1 MDYGYEKKLLV
12 GLVEGYRKS
21 KKDTGENRTNRRT
34 KLKPEK
40 LYNKYHSN
48 DGDYE
53 KISAINDTVQKLED
67 KGFIVSEGES
77 FGMDLTRIYLVDD
90 KVNEIEEY
98 LAKQYGYVS
107 KDTKLQKLETLIKEY
122 EDCSSICHEEC
133 SKLKTILESRKLP
146 KSIEKNIDMLNDL
159 FRVLSFV
166 EHNQKL
172 MYIREV
178 SMLVYGDSKY
188 FENNTLE
195 SLCALLQKYNTV
207 PISGQTF
214 SDGEYIFSDEILKK
228 YYVYKE
234 PQKISIRGKALI
246 RMCGKDIDISVFD
259 EGIEFTVSELSK
271 IECVQL
277 LVPIFMTIENRTS
290 YLRYKKEN
298 TVTFYLGGY
307 ANRDQR
313 DFIKKIYEDNPGV
326 TYLHFGDIDAGG
338 FWIHHHLCQVTGV
351 PFGMFHMSFQELK
364 NSEYRKCLHPLTEGD
379 ITRMQ
384 ELAVMPEYRDVIKYM
399 LEHRVKLEQEII
411 SLKLMERV
419 FGNRSKFYE
428 NH

>member
-48 DGDYE
+48 AGDYE
-53 KISAINDTVQKLED
+53 KISAINDTVQKLKD
-67 KGFIVSEGES
+67 KGFVTSEYES
-77 FGMDLTRIYLVDD
+77 FGTDLTGIYLMDD
-90 KVNEIEEY
+90 KIDEIEEY
-98 LAKQYGYVS
+98 LAEQYGYIS
-107 KDTKLQKLETLIKEY
+107 KDTKLQKLETLIREY
-122 EDCSSICHEEC
+122 EDRSPICHEEC
-133 SKLKTILESRKLP
+133 GKLKIILESRKLP
-146 KSIEKNIDMLNDL
+146 KSIEKNIDMLDDL

-166 EHNQKL
+166 ENNQKL

-195 SLCALLQKYNTV
+195 PLCTLLQKYNTV
-207 PISGQTF
+207 PIPGQTL
-214 SDGEYIFSDEILKK
+214 SDGEYILSDEILKK
-228 YYVYKE
+228 YHVFKE

-246 RMCGKDIDISVFD
+246 RMCGKDIDISGFD

-277 LVPIFMTIENRTS
+277 LAATFMTIENRTS

-313 DFIKKIYEDNPGV
+313 DFIRKIYESNPSV

-351 PFGMFHMSFQELK
+351 PFGMFHMSFEELM
-364 NSEYRKCLHPLTEGD
+364 EPDYRKCQHPLTEGD

-384 ELAVMPEYRDVIKYM
+384 ELAEMPEYRDVIKYM

-411 SLKLMERV
+411 SLKLMEV
-419 FGNRSKFYE
+419 
-428 NH
+428 

>member
-48 DGDYE
+48 AGDYE
-53 KISAINDTVQKLED
+53 KISAINDTVQKLKD
-67 KGFIVSEGES
+67 KGFVTSEYEG
-77 FGMDLTRIYLVDD
+77 FGTDLTGIYLVDD
-90 KVNEIEEY
+90 KIDEIEEY
-98 LAKQYGYVS
+98 LAEQYGYVS
-107 KDTKLQKLETLIKEY
+107 KDTKLQKLETLIREY
-122 EDCSSICHEEC
+122 ENRSPICHEEC
-133 SKLKTILESRKLP
+133 GKLKIILESRKLP
-146 KSIEKNIDMLNDL
+146 KSIEKSIEMLDDL

-166 EHNQKL
+166 ENNQKL

-195 SLCALLQKYNTV
+195 PLCTLLQKYNTV
-207 PISGQTF
+207 PIPGQTL
-214 SDGEYIFSDEILKK
+214 SDGEYILSDEILKK
-228 YYVYKE
+228 YHVFKE

-246 RMCGKDIDISVFD
+246 RMCGKDIDISEFD

-277 LVPIFMTIENRTS
+277 LVTTFMTIENRTS

-313 DFIKKIYEDNPGV
+313 DFIRKIYESNPSV

-351 PFGMFHMSFQELK
+351 PFGMFHMSFEELM
-364 NSEYRKCLHPLTEGD
+364 EPDYRKCLHPLTERD

-384 ELAVMPEYRDVIKYM
+384 ELAVMLEY
-399 LEHRVKLEQEII
+399 RVKLEQEII
-411 SLKLMERV
+411 SLKLMEV
-419 FGNRSKFYE
+419 
-428 NH
+428 

>member
-1 MDYGYEKKLLV
+1 
-12 GLVEGYRKS
+12 
-21 KKDTGENRTNRRT
+21 
-34 KLKPEK
+34 
-40 LYNKYHSN
+40 
-48 DGDYE
+48 
-53 KISAINDTVQKLED
+53 
-67 KGFIVSEGES
+67 
-77 FGMDLTRIYLVDD
+77 
-90 KVNEIEEY
+90 
-98 LAKQYGYVS
+98 
-107 KDTKLQKLETLIKEY
+107 
-122 EDCSSICHEEC
+122 
-133 SKLKTILESRKLP
+133 
-146 KSIEKNIDMLNDL
+146 
-159 FRVLSFV
+159 
-166 EHNQKL
+166 

-246 RMCGKDIDISVFD
+246 RMCGKDIDISGFD

-351 PFGMFHMSFQELK
+351 PFGMFHMSFQEPK

-384 ELAVMPEYRDVIKYM
+384 SWQLCRNTGM
-399 LEHRVKLEQEII
+399 
-411 SLKLMERV
+411 
-419 FGNRSKFYE
+419 
-428 NH
+428 

>member
-48 DGDYE
+48 AGDYE
-53 KISAINDTVQKLED
+53 KISAINDTVQKLKD
-67 KGFIVSEGES
+67 KGFVTSEYES
-77 FGMDLTRIYLVDD
+77 FGTDLTGIYLVDD
-90 KVNEIEEY
+90 KIDEIEEY
-98 LAKQYGYVS
+98 LAEQYGYVS
-107 KDTKLQKLETLIKEY
+107 KDTKLQKLETLIREY
-122 EDCSSICHEEC
+122 ENRSPICHEEC
-133 SKLKTILESRKLP
+133 GKLKIILESRKLP
-146 KSIEKNIDMLNDL
+146 KSIEKSIEMLDDL

-166 EHNQKL
+166 ENNQKL

-188 FENNTLE
+188 FGNNTLE
-195 SLCALLQKYNTV
+195 PLCTLLQKYNTV
-207 PISGQTF
+207 PIPGQTL
-214 SDGEYIFSDEILKK
+214 SDGEYILSDEILKK
-228 YYVYKE
+228 YHVFKE

-246 RMCGKDIDISVFD
+246 RMCGKDIDISEFD

-277 LVPIFMTIENRTS
+277 LAATFMTIENRTS

-313 DFIKKIYEDNPGV
+313 DFIRKIYESNPSV

-351 PFGMFHMSFQELK
+351 PFGMFHMSFEELM
-364 NSEYRKCLHPLTEGD
+364 EPDYRKCLHPLTEGD

-384 ELAVMPEYRDVIKYM
+384 ELAEMPEYRDVIKYM

-411 SLKLMERV
+411 SLKLMEV
-419 FGNRSKFYE
+419 
-428 NH
+428 

>member
-21 KKDTGENRTNRRT
+21 KKDMGENRTNRRT

-48 DGDYE
+48 AGDYE
-53 KISAINDTVQKLED
+53 KISAINDTVQKLKD
-67 KGFIVSEGES
+67 KGFVTSEYES
-77 FGMDLTRIYLVDD
+77 FGTDLTGIYLVDD
-90 KVNEIEEY
+90 KIDEIEEH
-98 LAKQYGYVS
+98 LAEQYGYVS
-107 KDTKLQKLETLIKEY
+107 KDTKLQKLETLIREY
-122 EDCSSICHEEC
+122 GNRSPICHEEC
-133 SKLKTILESRKLP
+133 GKLKIILESRKLP
-146 KSIEKNIDMLNDL
+146 KSIEKSIEMLDDL

-166 EHNQKL
+166 ENNQKL

-195 SLCALLQKYNTV
+195 PLCTLLQKYNTV
-207 PISGQTF
+207 PIPGQTL
-214 SDGEYIFSDEILKK
+214 SDGEYILSDEILKK
-228 YYVYKE
+228 YHVFKE

-246 RMCGKDIDISVFD
+246 RMCGKDIDISEFD

-277 LVPIFMTIENRTS
+277 LVTTFMTIENRTS

-313 DFIKKIYEDNPGV
+313 DFIRKIYESNPSV

-351 PFGMFHMSFQELK
+351 LFGMFHMSFEELM
-364 NSEYRKCLHPLTEGD
+364 EPDYRKCLHPLTERD

-411 SLKLMERV
+411 SLKLMEV
-419 FGNRSKFYE
+419 
-428 NH
+428 

>member
-48 DGDYE
+48 AGDYE
-53 KISAINDTVQKLED
+53 KISAINDTVQKLKD
-67 KGFIVSEGES
+67 KGFVTSEYES
-77 FGMDLTRIYLVDD
+77 FGTDLTGIYLVDD
-90 KVNEIEEY
+90 KIDEIEEY
-98 LAKQYGYVS
+98 LAEQYGYIS
-107 KDTKLQKLETLIKEY
+107 KDTKLQKLETLIREY
-122 EDCSSICHEEC
+122 EDRSPICHEEC
-133 SKLKTILESRKLP
+133 GKLKIILESRKLP
-146 KSIEKNIDMLNDL
+146 KSIEKNIDMLDDL

-166 EHNQKL
+166 ENNQKL

-195 SLCALLQKYNTV
+195 PLCTLLQKYNTV
-207 PISGQTF
+207 PIPGQTL
-214 SDGEYIFSDEILKK
+214 SDGEYILSDEILKK
-228 YYVYKE
+228 YHVFKE

-246 RMCGKDIDISVFD
+246 RMCGKDIDISGFD

-277 LVPIFMTIENRTS
+277 LAATFMTIENRTS

-313 DFIKKIYEDNPGV
+313 DFIRKIYESNPSV

-351 PFGMFHMSFQELK
+351 PFGMFHMSFEELM
-364 NSEYRKCLHPLTEGD
+364 EPDYRKCQHPLTEGD

-384 ELAVMPEYRDVIKYM
+384 ELAEMPEYRDVIKYM

-411 SLKLMERV
+411 SLKLMEV
-419 FGNRSKFYE
+419 
-428 NH
+428 

>member
-1 MDYGYEKKLLV
+1 MLWKMPKCI
-12 GLVEGYRKS
+12 
-21 KKDTGENRTNRRT
+21 
-34 KLKPEK
+34 
-40 LYNKYHSN
+40 YN
-48 DGDYE
+48 
-53 KISAINDTVQKLED
+53 
-67 KGFIVSEGES
+67 
-77 FGMDLTRIYLVDD
+77 
-90 KVNEIEEY
+90 
-98 LAKQYGYVS
+98 
-107 KDTKLQKLETLIKEY
+107 
-122 EDCSSICHEEC
+122 
-133 SKLKTILESRKLP
+133 
-146 KSIEKNIDMLNDL
+146 NDL

-166 EHNQKL
+166 ENNQKL

-195 SLCALLQKYNTV
+195 PLCTLLQKYNTV
-207 PISGQTF
+207 PIPGQTL
-214 SDGEYIFSDEILKK
+214 SDGEYILSDEILKK
-228 YYVYKE
+228 YHVFKE

-246 RMCGKDIDISVFD
+246 RMCGKDIDISGFD

-277 LVPIFMTIENRTS
+277 LATTFMTIENRTS

>member
-48 DGDYE
+48 VGDYE
-53 KISAINDTVQKLED
+53 KISAINDTVQKFKD
-67 KGFIVSEGES
+67 KGFVTSEYES
-77 FGMDLTRIYLVDD
+77 FGTDLTGIYLVDD
-90 KVNEIEEY
+90 KIDEIEEY
-98 LAKQYGYVS
+98 LTEQYGYVS
-107 KDTKLQKLETLIKEY
+107 KDTKLQKLETLIREY
-122 EDCSSICHEEC
+122 EDRSSICHEEC
-133 SKLKTILESRKLP
+133 GKLNIILESRKLP
-146 KSIEKNIDMLNDL
+146 KSIEKSIDMLDDL

-166 EHNQKL
+166 ENNQKL

-195 SLCALLQKYNTV
+195 PLCTLLQKYNTV
-207 PISGQTF
+207 PIPGQTL
-214 SDGEYIFSDEILKK
+214 SDGEYILSDEILKK
-228 YYVYKE
+228 YHVFKE

-246 RMCGKDIDISVFD
+246 RMCGKDIDISGFD

-277 LVPIFMTIENRTS
+277 LATTFMTIENRTS

-313 DFIKKIYEDNPGV
+313 DFIRKIYESNPSV

-351 PFGMFHMSFQELK
+351 PFGMFHMSFEELM
-364 NSEYRKCLHPLTEGD
+364 EPDYRKCQHPLTEGD

-411 SLKLMERV
+411 SLKLMEV
-419 FGNRSKFYE
+419 
-428 NH
+428 

>member
-21 KKDTGENRTNRRT
+21 KKDTGENRTSRRT

-53 KISAINDTVQKLED
+53 KISAINDTVQKFKD
-67 KGFIVSEGES
+67 KGFITSEYES
-77 FGMDLTRIYLVDD
+77 FGTDLTGIYLVDD
-90 KVNEIEEY
+90 KIDEIEEY
-98 LAKQYGYVS
+98 LAEQYGYVS
-107 KDTKLQKLETLIKEY
+107 KDTKLQKLETLIREY
-122 EDCSSICHEEC
+122 EDRSPICHEEC
-133 SKLKTILESRKLP
+133 GKLKIILESRKLP
-146 KSIEKNIDMLNDL
+146 KSIEKSIDMLDDL
-159 FRVLSFV
+159 LRVLSFV
-166 EHNQKL
+166 ENNQKL

-195 SLCALLQKYNTV
+195 PLCTLLQKYNTV
-207 PISGQTF
+207 PIPGQTL
-214 SDGEYIFSDEILKK
+214 SDGEYILSDEILKK
-228 YYVYKE
+228 YHVFKE

-246 RMCGKDIDISVFD
+246 RMCGKDIDISGFD

-277 LVPIFMTIENRTS
+277 LAPTFMTIENRTS

-313 DFIKKIYEDNPGV
+313 DFIRKIYESNPSV

-351 PFGMFHMSFQELK
+351 PFGMFHMSFEELM
-364 NSEYRKCLHPLTEGD
+364 EPDYRKCLHPLTEGD
-379 ITRMQ
+379 VTRMQ
-384 ELAVMPEYRDVIKYM
+384 ELAVMPEYRNVIKYM

-411 SLKLMERV
+411 SLKLMEV
-419 FGNRSKFYE
+419 
-428 NH
+428 

>member
-21 KKDTGENRTNRRT
+21 KKDTGENRTSRRT

-53 KISAINDTVQKLED
+53 KISAINDTVQKLKD
-67 KGFIVSEGES
+67 KGFITSEYES
-77 FGMDLTRIYLVDD
+77 FGTDLTGIYLVDD
-90 KVNEIEEY
+90 KIDEIEEY
-98 LAKQYGYVS
+98 LAEQYGYVS
-107 KDTKLQKLETLIKEY
+107 KDTKLQKLETLIREY
-122 EDCSSICHEEC
+122 EDRSPICHEEC
-133 SKLKTILESRKLP
+133 GKLKIILESRKLL
-146 KSIEKNIDMLNDL
+146 KSIEKSIDMLDDL

-166 EHNQKL
+166 ENNQKL

-195 SLCALLQKYNTV
+195 PLCTLLQKYNTV
-207 PISGQTF
+207 PIPGQTF
-214 SDGEYIFSDEILKK
+214 SDGEYILSDEILKK
-228 YYVYKE
+228 YHVFKE

-246 RMCGKDIDISVFD
+246 RMCGKDIDISGFD

-277 LVPIFMTIENRTS
+277 LAPTFMTIENRTS

-313 DFIKKIYEDNPGV
+313 DFIRKIYESNPSV
-326 TYLHFGDIDAGG
+326 TYLHFGDTDAGG

-351 PFGMFHMSFQELK
+351 PFGMFHMSFEELM
-364 NSEYRKCLHPLTEGD
+364 EPDYRKCLHPLTEGD
-379 ITRMQ
+379 VTRMQ

-411 SLKLMERV
+411 SLKLMEV
-419 FGNRSKFYE
+419 
-428 NH
+428 

>member
-48 DGDYE
+48 AGDYE
-53 KISAINDTVQKLED
+53 KISAINDTVQKLKD
-67 KGFIVSEGES
+67 KGFVTSEYEG
-77 FGMDLTRIYLVDD
+77 FGTDLTGIYLVDD
-90 KVNEIEEY
+90 KIDEIEEY
-98 LAKQYGYVS
+98 LAEQYGYVS
-107 KDTKLQKLETLIKEY
+107 KDTKLQKLETLIREY
-122 EDCSSICHEEC
+122 ENRSPICHEEC
-133 SKLKTILESRKLP
+133 GKLKIILESRKLP
-146 KSIEKNIDMLNDL
+146 KSIEKSIEMLDDL

-166 EHNQKL
+166 ENNQKL

-195 SLCALLQKYNTV
+195 PLCTLLQKYNTV
-207 PISGQTF
+207 PIPGQTL
-214 SDGEYIFSDEILKK
+214 SDGEYILSDEILKK
-228 YYVYKE
+228 YHVFKE

-246 RMCGKDIDISVFD
+246 RMCGKDIDISEFD

-277 LVPIFMTIENRTS
+277 LVTTFMTIENRTS

-313 DFIKKIYEDNPGV
+313 DFIRKIYESNPSV

-351 PFGMFHMSFQELK
+351 PFGMFHMSFEELM
-364 NSEYRKCLHPLTEGD
+364 EPDYRKCLHPLTERD

-384 ELAVMPEYRDVIKYM
+384 ELAVMLEYRDVIKYM

-411 SLKLMERV
+411 SLKLMEV
-419 FGNRSKFYE
+419 
-428 NH
+428 

>member
-48 DGDYE
+48 AGDYE
-53 KISAINDTVQKLED
+53 KISAINDTVQKLKD
-67 KGFIVSEGES
+67 KGFVTSEYEG
-77 FGMDLTRIYLVDD
+77 FGTDLTGIYLVDD
-90 KVNEIEEY
+90 KIDEIEEY
-98 LAKQYGYVS
+98 LAEQYGYVS
-107 KDTKLQKLETLIKEY
+107 KDTKLQKLETLIREY
-122 EDCSSICHEEC
+122 GNRSPICHEEC
-133 SKLKTILESRKLP
+133 GKLKIILESRKLP
-146 KSIEKNIDMLNDL
+146 KSIEKSIEMLDDL

-166 EHNQKL
+166 ENNQKL

-195 SLCALLQKYNTV
+195 PLCTLLQKYNTV
-207 PISGQTF
+207 PIPGQTL
-214 SDGEYIFSDEILKK
+214 SDGEYILSDEILKK
-228 YYVYKE
+228 YHVFKE

-246 RMCGKDIDISVFD
+246 RMCGKDIDISEFD

-277 LVPIFMTIENRTS
+277 LVTTFMTIENRTS

-313 DFIKKIYEDNPGV
+313 DFIRKIYESNPSV

-351 PFGMFHMSFQELK
+351 PFGMFHMSFEELM
-364 NSEYRKCLHPLTEGD
+364 EPDYRKCLHPLTERD

-411 SLKLMERV
+411 SLKLMEV
-419 FGNRSKFYE
+419 
-428 NH
+428 

>member
-1 MDYGYEKKLLV
+1 MLWKMPKCI
-12 GLVEGYRKS
+12 
-21 KKDTGENRTNRRT
+21 
-34 KLKPEK
+34 
-40 LYNKYHSN
+40 YN
-48 DGDYE
+48 
-53 KISAINDTVQKLED
+53 
-67 KGFIVSEGES
+67 
-77 FGMDLTRIYLVDD
+77 
-90 KVNEIEEY
+90 
-98 LAKQYGYVS
+98 
-107 KDTKLQKLETLIKEY
+107 
-122 EDCSSICHEEC
+122 
-133 SKLKTILESRKLP
+133 
-146 KSIEKNIDMLNDL
+146 NDL

-172 MYIREV
+172 MYICEV

-207 PISGQTF
+207 PIFGQIF

-246 RMCGKDIDISVFD
+246 RMCGKDIDISGFD

>member
-1 MDYGYEKKLLV
+1 MDYGYEKRLLV

-53 KISAINDTVQKLED
+53 KISAINDTVQKLKD
-67 KGFIVSEGES
+67 KGFVTSEYES
-77 FGMDLTRIYLVDD
+77 FGTDLTGIYLVDD
-90 KVNEIEEY
+90 KINEIEEY
-98 LAKQYGYVS
+98 LAEQYGYVS
-107 KDTKLQKLETLIKEY
+107 KDAKLHKLETLIKEY
-122 EDCSSICHEEC
+122 EDRSPICHEEC

-146 KSIEKNIDMLNDL
+146 KSIEKNIDMLDDL
-159 FRVLSFV
+159 FRVLCFV
-166 EHNQKL
+166 ENNQKL

-195 SLCALLQKYNTV
+195 PLCALLQKYNTV
-207 PISGQTF
+207 PISGQPL
-214 SDGEYIFSDEILKK
+214 SDGEYILSDEILKK

-234 PQKISIRGKALI
+234 PQKISIRGKVLI
-246 RMCGKDIDISVFD
+246 RMCGKDIDISGFD

-271 IECVQL
+271 IECVQI
-277 LVPIFMTIENRTS
+277 LVQTFMTIENRTS

-313 DFIKKIYEDNPGV
+313 DFIRKIYENNPSV

-351 PFGMFHMSFQELK
+351 PFGMFHMSFEELK
-364 NSEYRKCLHPLTEGD
+364 NPDYRKCLHPLTEGD

-384 ELAVMPEYRDVIKYM
+384 ELAEIPEYRDVIKYM

-411 SLKLMERV
+411 SLKLMEV
-419 FGNRSKFYE
+419 
-428 NH
+428 

>member
-53 KISAINDTVQKLED
+53 KISAINDTVRKIQD
-67 KGFIVSEGES
+67 KGFVTSEYES
-77 FGMDLTRIYLVDD
+77 FGTDLTGIYLVDNKID
-90 KVNEIEEY
+90 EIEEY
-98 LAKQYGYVS
+98 LAEQYGYVS
-107 KDTKLQKLETLIKEY
+107 KDTKLQKLQTLIREY
-122 EDCSSICHEEC
+122 ENRSPICHEEC
-133 SKLKTILESRKLP
+133 SKLKKILESRKLP
-146 KSIEKNIDMLNDL
+146 KGIEKNIDMLDDL
-159 FRVLSFV
+159 FRVLCFV
-166 EHNQKL
+166 ENNQKL

-195 SLCALLQKYNTV
+195 PLCALLQKYNTV
-207 PISGQTF
+207 PISGQPLT
-214 SDGEYIFSDEILKK
+214 DGEYILADEILKK
-228 YYVYKE
+228 YHVYKE

-246 RMCGKDIDISVFD
+246 RMCGKDIDISGFD
-259 EGIEFTVSELSK
+259 GGIEFTVAELSK
-271 IECVQL
+271 IERVQM
-277 LVPIFMTIENRTS
+277 LVPTFMTIENRTS

-307 ANRDQR
+307 TNRDQR
-313 DFIKKIYEDNPGV
+313 DFIRKIYENNPSV
-326 TYLHFGDIDAGG
+326 TYQHFGDIDAGG

-351 PFGMFHMSFQELK
+351 PFGMFHMSFEELK
-364 NSEYRKCLHPLTEGD
+364 NPDYRKCLHPLTEGD
-379 ITRMQ
+379 ITRMR
-384 ELAVMPEYRDVIKYM
+384 ELAEIPEYKDVIKYM
-399 LEHRVKLEQEII
+399 LEHEVKLEQEII
-411 SLKLMERV
+411 SLKLMEV
-419 FGNRSKFYE
+419 
-428 NH
+428 

>member
-21 KKDTGENRTNRRT
+21 KKDTGENRTSRRT

-53 KISAINDTVQKLED
+53 KISAINDTVQKLKD
-67 KGFIVSEGES
+67 KGFITSEYES
-77 FGMDLTRIYLVDD
+77 FGTDLTGIYLVDD
-90 KVNEIEEY
+90 KIDEIEEY
-98 LAKQYGYVS
+98 LAEQYGYVS
-107 KDTKLQKLETLIKEY
+107 KDTKLQKLETLIREY
-122 EDCSSICHEEC
+122 EDRSPICHEEC
-133 SKLKTILESRKLP
+133 GKLKIILESRKLP
-146 KSIEKNIDMLNDL
+146 KSIEKSIDMLDDL

-166 EHNQKL
+166 ENNQKL

-195 SLCALLQKYNTV
+195 PLCTLLQQYNTV
-207 PISGQTF
+207 PIPGQTL
-214 SDGEYIFSDEILKK
+214 SDGEYILSDEILKK
-228 YYVYKE
+228 YHVFKE

-246 RMCGKDIDISVFD
+246 RMCGKDIDISGFD

-277 LVPIFMTIENRTS
+277 LAPTFMTIENRTS

-313 DFIKKIYEDNPGV
+313 DFIRKIYESNPSV
-326 TYLHFGDIDAGG
+326 TYLHFGDTDAGG

-351 PFGMFHMSFQELK
+351 PFGMFHMSFEELM
-364 NSEYRKCLHPLTEGD
+364 EPDYRKCLHPLTEGD
-379 ITRMQ
+379 VTRMQ

-411 SLKLMERV
+411 SLKLMEV
-419 FGNRSKFYE
+419 
-428 NH
+428 

>member
-34 KLKPEK
+34 KLKSEK

-48 DGDYE
+48 AGDYE
-53 KISAINDTVQKLED
+53 KISAINDTVQKLKD
-67 KGFIVSEGES
+67 KGFVTSEYES
-77 FGMDLTRIYLVDD
+77 FGTDLTGIYLVDD
-90 KVNEIEEY
+90 KIDEIEEY
-98 LAKQYGYVS
+98 LAEQYGYVS
-107 KDTKLQKLETLIKEY
+107 KDTKLQKLETLIREY
-122 EDCSSICHEEC
+122 ENRSPICHEEC
-133 SKLKTILESRKLP
+133 GKLKIILESRKLP
-146 KSIEKNIDMLNDL
+146 KSIEKSIEMLDDL

-166 EHNQKL
+166 ENNQKL

-195 SLCALLQKYNTV
+195 PLCTLLQKYNTV
-207 PISGQTF
+207 PIPGQTL
-214 SDGEYIFSDEILKK
+214 SDGEYILSDEILKK
-228 YYVYKE
+228 YHVFKE

-246 RMCGKDIDISVFD
+246 RMCGKDIDISGFD

-277 LVPIFMTIENRTS
+277 LAATFMTIENRTS

-313 DFIKKIYEDNPGV
+313 DFIRKIYESNPSV

-351 PFGMFHMSFQELK
+351 PFGMFHMSVEELM
-364 NSEYRKCLHPLTEGD
+364 EPDYRKCQHPLTEGD

-411 SLKLMERV
+411 SLKLMEV
-419 FGNRSKFYE
+419 
-428 NH
+428 

>member
-34 KLKPEK
+34 KLKLEK

-48 DGDYE
+48 AGDYE
-53 KISAINDTVQKLED
+53 KISAINDTVQKLKD
-67 KGFIVSEGES
+67 KGFVTSEYES
-77 FGMDLTRIYLVDD
+77 FGTDLTGIYLVDD
-90 KVNEIEEY
+90 KIDEIEEY
-98 LAKQYGYVS
+98 LAEQYGYVS
-107 KDTKLQKLETLIKEY
+107 KDTKLQKLETLIREY
-122 EDCSSICHEEC
+122 EDRSPICHEEC
-133 SKLKTILESRKLP
+133 GKLKIILESRKLP
-146 KSIEKNIDMLNDL
+146 KSIEKSIEMLDDL
-159 FRVLSFV
+159 FRVLGFV
-166 EHNQKL
+166 ENNQKL

-195 SLCALLQKYNTV
+195 PLCTLLQKYNTV
-207 PISGQTF
+207 QIHGQTL
-214 SDGEYIFSDEILKK
+214 SDGEYILSDEILKK
-228 YYVYKE
+228 YHVFKE

-246 RMCGKDIDISVFD
+246 RMCGKDIDISEFD

-277 LVPIFMTIENRTS
+277 LATTFMTIENRTS

-313 DFIKKIYEDNPGV
+313 DFIRKIYESNPSV

-338 FWIHHHLCQVTGV
+338 FWIHHHLCQVTSV
-351 PFGMFHMSFQELK
+351 PFGMFHMSVEELM
-364 NSEYRKCLHPLTEGD
+364 EPDYRKCQHPLTEGD

-411 SLKLMERV
+411 SLKLMEV
-419 FGNRSKFYE
+419 
-428 NH
+428 

>member
-48 DGDYE
+48 AGDYE
-53 KISAINDTVQKLED
+53 KISAINDTVQKLKD
-67 KGFIVSEGES
+67 KGFVTSEYES
-77 FGMDLTRIYLVDD
+77 FGTDLTGIYLVDD
-90 KVNEIEEY
+90 KIDEIEEY
-98 LAKQYGYVS
+98 LAEQYGYVS
-107 KDTKLQKLETLIKEY
+107 KDTKLQKLETLIREY
-122 EDCSSICHEEC
+122 ENRSPICHEEC
-133 SKLKTILESRKLP
+133 GKLKIILESRKLP
-146 KSIEKNIDMLNDL
+146 KSIEKSIEMLDDL

-166 EHNQKL
+166 ENNQKL

-188 FENNTLE
+188 FGNNTLE
-195 SLCALLQKYNTV
+195 PLCTLLQKYNTV
-207 PISGQTF
+207 PIPGQTL
-214 SDGEYIFSDEILKK
+214 SDGEYILSDEILKK
-228 YYVYKE
+228 YHVFKE

-246 RMCGKDIDISVFD
+246 RMCGKDIDISGFD

-277 LVPIFMTIENRTS
+277 LAATFMTIENRTS

-313 DFIKKIYEDNPGV
+313 DFIRKIYESNPSV

-351 PFGMFHMSFQELK
+351 PFGMFHMSVEELV
-364 NSEYRKCLHPLTEGD
+364 EPDYRKCQHPLTEGD

-384 ELAVMPEYRDVIKYM
+384 ELAEMPEYRDVIKYM

-411 SLKLMERV
+411 SLKLMEV
-419 FGNRSKFYE
+419 
-428 NH
+428 

>member
-1 MDYGYEKKLLV
+1 MLWKMPKCI
-12 GLVEGYRKS
+12 
-21 KKDTGENRTNRRT
+21 
-34 KLKPEK
+34 
-40 LYNKYHSN
+40 YN
-48 DGDYE
+48 
-53 KISAINDTVQKLED
+53 
-67 KGFIVSEGES
+67 
-77 FGMDLTRIYLVDD
+77 
-90 KVNEIEEY
+90 
-98 LAKQYGYVS
+98 
-107 KDTKLQKLETLIKEY
+107 
-122 EDCSSICHEEC
+122 
-133 SKLKTILESRKLP
+133 
-146 KSIEKNIDMLNDL
+146 NDL

-172 MYIREV
+172 MYICEV

-207 PISGQTF
+207 PIFGQTF

-246 RMCGKDIDISVFD
+246 RMCGKDIDISGFD

-326 TYLHFGDIDAGG
+326 TYLHFGDIDGA
-338 FWIHHHLCQVTGV
+338 
-351 PFGMFHMSFQELK
+351 FG
-364 NSEYRKCLHPLTEGD
+364 Y
-379 ITRMQ
+379 
-384 ELAVMPEYRDVIKYM
+384 
-399 LEHRVKLEQEII
+399 II
-411 SLKLMERV
+411 ICVR
-419 FGNRSKFYE
+419 
-428 NH
+428 

>member
-48 DGDYE
+48 AGDYE
-53 KISAINDTVQKLED
+53 KISAINDTVQKLKD
-67 KGFIVSEGES
+67 KGFVTSEYES
-77 FGMDLTRIYLVDD
+77 FGTDLTGIYLVDD
-90 KVNEIEEY
+90 KIDEIEEH
-98 LAKQYGYVS
+98 LAEQYGYVS
-107 KDTKLQKLETLIKEY
+107 KDTKLQKLETLIREY
-122 EDCSSICHEEC
+122 GNRSPICHEEC
-133 SKLKTILESRKLP
+133 GKLKIILESRKLP
-146 KSIEKNIDMLNDL
+146 KSIEKSIEMLDDL

-166 EHNQKL
+166 ENNQKL

-195 SLCALLQKYNTV
+195 PLCTLLQKYNTV
-207 PISGQTF
+207 PIPGQTL
-214 SDGEYIFSDEILKK
+214 SDGEYILSDEILKK
-228 YYVYKE
+228 YHVFKE

-246 RMCGKDIDISVFD
+246 RMCGKDIDISEFD

-277 LVPIFMTIENRTS
+277 LVTTFMTIENRTS

-313 DFIKKIYEDNPGV
+313 DFIRKIYESNPSV

-351 PFGMFHMSFQELK
+351 PFGMFHMSFEELM
-364 NSEYRKCLHPLTEGD
+364 EPDYRKCLHPLTERD

-411 SLKLMERV
+411 SLKLMEV
-419 FGNRSKFYE
+419 
-428 NH
+428 

>member
-48 DGDYE
+48 AGDYE
-53 KISAINDTVQKLED
+53 KISAINDTVQKLKD
-67 KGFIVSEGES
+67 KGFVTSEYES
-77 FGMDLTRIYLVDD
+77 FGTDLTGIYLVDD
-90 KVNEIEEY
+90 KIDEIEEY
-98 LAKQYGYVS
+98 LAEQYGYVS
-107 KDTKLQKLETLIKEY
+107 KDTKLQKLETLIREY
-122 EDCSSICHEEC
+122 ENRSPICHEEC
-133 SKLKTILESRKLP
+133 GKLKIILESRKFP
-146 KSIEKNIDMLNDL
+146 KSIEKSIEMLDDL

-166 EHNQKL
+166 ENNQKL

-195 SLCALLQKYNTV
+195 PLCTLLQKYNTV
-207 PISGQTF
+207 PIPGQTL
-214 SDGEYIFSDEILKK
+214 SDGEYILSDEILKK
-228 YYVYKE
+228 YHVFKE

-246 RMCGKDIDISVFD
+246 RMCGKDIDISGFD

-277 LVPIFMTIENRTS
+277 LAATFMTIENRTS

-313 DFIKKIYEDNPGV
+313 DFIRKIYESNPSV

-351 PFGMFHMSFQELK
+351 PFGMFHMSVEELM
-364 NSEYRKCLHPLTEGD
+364 EPDYRKCQHPLTEGD

-384 ELAVMPEYRDVIKYM
+384 ELAEMPEYRDVIKYM

-411 SLKLMERV
+411 SLKLMEV
-419 FGNRSKFYE
+419 
-428 NH
+428 

>member
-21 KKDTGENRTNRRT
+21 KKDTGENRTSRRT

-53 KISAINDTVQKLED
+53 KISAINDTVQKLKD
-67 KGFIVSEGES
+67 KGFITSEYES
-77 FGMDLTRIYLVDD
+77 FGTDLTGIYLVDD
-90 KVNEIEEY
+90 KIDEIEEY
-98 LAKQYGYVS
+98 LAEQYGYVS
-107 KDTKLQKLETLIKEY
+107 KDTKLQKLETLIREY
-122 EDCSSICHEEC
+122 EDRSPICHEEC
-133 SKLKTILESRKLP
+133 GKLKIILESRKLL
-146 KSIEKNIDMLNDL
+146 KSIEKSIDMLDDL

-166 EHNQKL
+166 ENNQKL

-195 SLCALLQKYNTV
+195 PLCTLLQKYNTV
-207 PISGQTF
+207 PIPGQTF
-214 SDGEYIFSDEILKK
+214 SDGEYILSDEILKK
-228 YYVYKE
+228 YHVFKE

-246 RMCGKDIDISVFD
+246 RMCGKDIDISGFD

-277 LVPIFMTIENRTS
+277 LAPTFMTIENRTS

-313 DFIKKIYEDNPGV
+313 DFIRKIYESNPSV

-351 PFGMFHMSFQELK
+351 PFGMFHMSFEELM
-364 NSEYRKCLHPLTEGD
+364 EPDYRKCLHPLTEGD
-379 ITRMQ
+379 VTRMQ
-384 ELAVMPEYRDVIKYM
+384 EQAVMPEYRDVIKYM

-411 SLKLMERV
+411 SLKLMEV
-419 FGNRSKFYE
+419 
-428 NH
+428 

>member
-48 DGDYE
+48 AGDYE
-53 KISAINDTVQKLED
+53 KISAINDTVQKLKD
-67 KGFIVSEGES
+67 KGFVTSEYES
-77 FGMDLTRIYLVDD
+77 FGTDLTGIYLVDD
-90 KVNEIEEY
+90 KIDEIEEY
-98 LAKQYGYVS
+98 LAEQYGYVS
-107 KDTKLQKLETLIKEY
+107 KDTKLQKLETLIREY
-122 EDCSSICHEEC
+122 ENRSPICHEEC
-133 SKLKTILESRKLP
+133 GKLKIILESRKLP
-146 KSIEKNIDMLNDL
+146 KSIEKSIEMLDDL

-166 EHNQKL
+166 ENNQKL

-195 SLCALLQKYNTV
+195 PLCTLLQKYNTV
-207 PISGQTF
+207 PIPGQTL
-214 SDGEYIFSDEILKK
+214 SDGEYILSDEILKK
-228 YYVYKE
+228 YHVFKE

-246 RMCGKDIDISVFD
+246 RMCGKDIDISGFD
-259 EGIEFTVSELSK
+259 EGIEFIVSELSK

-277 LVPIFMTIENRTS
+277 LATTFMTIENRTS

-313 DFIKKIYEDNPGV
+313 DFIRKIYESNPSV

-351 PFGMFHMSFQELK
+351 PFGMFHMSFEELM
-364 NSEYRKCLHPLTEGD
+364 EPDYRK
-379 ITRMQ
+379 
-384 ELAVMPEYRDVIKYM
+384 
-399 LEHRVKLEQEII
+399 
-411 SLKLMERV
+411 
-419 FGNRSKFYE
+419 
-428 NH
+428 

>member
-48 DGDYE
+48 AGDYE
-53 KISAINDTVQKLED
+53 KISAINDTVQKLKD
-67 KGFIVSEGES
+67 KGFVTSEYES
-77 FGMDLTRIYLVDD
+77 FGTDLTGIYLVDD
-90 KVNEIEEY
+90 KIDEIEEY
-98 LAKQYGYVS
+98 LAEQYGYVS
-107 KDTKLQKLETLIKEY
+107 KDTKLQKLETLIREY
-122 EDCSSICHEEC
+122 ENRSPICHEEC
-133 SKLKTILESRKLP
+133 GKLKIILESRKLP
-146 KSIEKNIDMLNDL
+146 KSIEKSIEMLDDL

-166 EHNQKL
+166 ENNQKL

-195 SLCALLQKYNTV
+195 PLCTLLQKYNTV
-207 PISGQTF
+207 PIPGQTL
-214 SDGEYIFSDEILKK
+214 SDGEYILSDEILKK
-228 YYVYKE
+228 YHVFKE

-246 RMCGKDIDISVFD
+246 RMCGKDIDISGFD

-277 LVPIFMTIENRTS
+277 LAATFMTIENRTS

-313 DFIKKIYEDNPGV
+313 DFIRKIYESNPSV

-351 PFGMFHMSFQELK
+351 PFGMFHMSVEELM
-364 NSEYRKCLHPLTEGD
+364 EPDYRKCQHPLTEGD

-411 SLKLMERV
+411 SLKLMEV
-419 FGNRSKFYE
+419 
-428 NH
+428 

>member
-48 DGDYE
+48 AGDYE
-53 KISAINDTVQKLED
+53 KISAINDTVQKLKD
-67 KGFIVSEGES
+67 KGFVTSEYES
-77 FGMDLTRIYLVDD
+77 FGTDLTGIYLVDD
-90 KVNEIEEY
+90 KIDEIEEY
-98 LAKQYGYVS
+98 LAEQYGYVS
-107 KDTKLQKLETLIKEY
+107 KDTKLQKLETLIREY
-122 EDCSSICHEEC
+122 ENHSPICHEEC
-133 SKLKTILESRKLP
+133 GKLKIILESRKFP
-146 KSIEKNIDMLNDL
+146 KSIEKSIEMLDDL

-166 EHNQKL
+166 ENNQKL

-195 SLCALLQKYNTV
+195 PLCTLLQKYNTV
-207 PISGQTF
+207 PIPGQTL
-214 SDGEYIFSDEILKK
+214 SDGEYILSDEILRK
-228 YYVYKE
+228 YHVFKE

-246 RMCGKDIDISVFD
+246 RMCGKDIDISGFD

-277 LVPIFMTIENRTS
+277 LATTFMTIENRTS

-313 DFIKKIYEDNPGV
+313 DFIRKIYESNPSV

-351 PFGMFHMSFQELK
+351 PFGMFHMSVEELM
-364 NSEYRKCLHPLTEGD
+364 EPDYRKCQHPLTEGD

-411 SLKLMERV
+411 SLKLMEV
-419 FGNRSKFYE
+419 
-428 NH
+428 

>member
-48 DGDYE
+48 AGDYE
-53 KISAINDTVQKLED
+53 KISAINDTVQKLKD
-67 KGFIVSEGES
+67 KGFVTSEYES
-77 FGMDLTRIYLVDD
+77 FGTDLTGIYLVDD
-90 KVNEIEEY
+90 KIDEIEEY
-98 LAKQYGYVS
+98 LAEQYGYVS
-107 KDTKLQKLETLIKEY
+107 KDTKLQKLETLIREY
-122 EDCSSICHEEC
+122 EDRSPICHEEC
-133 SKLKTILESRKLP
+133 GKLKIILESRKLP
-146 KSIEKNIDMLNDL
+146 KSIEKNIDMLDDL

-166 EHNQKL
+166 ENNQKL

-195 SLCALLQKYNTV
+195 PLCTLLQKYNTV
-207 PISGQTF
+207 PIPGQTL
-214 SDGEYIFSDEILKK
+214 SDGEYILSDEILKK
-228 YYVYKE
+228 YHVFKE
-234 PQKISIRGKALI
+234 PQKISIRGKAMI
-246 RMCGKDIDISVFD
+246 RMCGKDIDISGFD
-259 EGIEFTVSELSK
+259 EGIEFTVSELST

-277 LVPIFMTIENRTS
+277 LATTFMTIENRTS

-313 DFIKKIYEDNPGV
+313 DFIRKIYESNPSV

-351 PFGMFHMSFQELK
+351 PFGMFHMSFEELM
-364 NSEYRKCLHPLTEGD
+364 EPDYRKCQHPLTEGD

-384 ELAVMPEYRDVIKYM
+384 ELAEMPEYRDVIKYM

-411 SLKLMERV
+411 SLKLMEV
-419 FGNRSKFYE
+419 
-428 NH
+428 

>member
-48 DGDYE
+48 AGDYE
-53 KISAINDTVQKLED
+53 KISAINDTVQKLKD
-67 KGFIVSEGES
+67 KGFVTSEYEG
-77 FGMDLTRIYLVDD
+77 FGTDLTGIYLVDD
-90 KVNEIEEY
+90 KIDEIEEY
-98 LAKQYGYVS
+98 LAEQYGYVS
-107 KDTKLQKLETLIKEY
+107 KDTKLQKLETLIREY
-122 EDCSSICHEEC
+122 ENRSPICHEEC
-133 SKLKTILESRKLP
+133 GKLKIILESRKLP
-146 KSIEKNIDMLNDL
+146 KSIEKSIEMLDDL

-166 EHNQKL
+166 ENNQKL

-195 SLCALLQKYNTV
+195 PLCTLLQKYNTV
-207 PISGQTF
+207 PIPGQTL
-214 SDGEYIFSDEILKK
+214 SDGEYILLDEILKK
-228 YYVYKE
+228 YHVFKE

-246 RMCGKDIDISVFD
+246 RMCGKDIDISEFD

-277 LVPIFMTIENRTS
+277 LVTTFMTIENRTS

-313 DFIKKIYEDNPGV
+313 DFIRKIYESNPSV

-351 PFGMFHMSFQELK
+351 PFGMFHMSFEELM
-364 NSEYRKCLHPLTEGD
+364 EPDYRKCLHPLTERD

-384 ELAVMPEYRDVIKYM
+384 ELAVMLEYRDVIKYM

-411 SLKLMERV
+411 SLKLMEV
-419 FGNRSKFYE
+419 
-428 NH
+428 